1 MKIFGKEFFKPRTR
15 SPDTN
20 GSPNANASSN
30 NNNNEPPLRSGR
42 ISQPSSTTMLSPYRS
57 RQATL
62 LKTLR
67 ATYDAVD
74 AIELLIEETGDM
86 SQALYNFIRL
96 ANVGHEMQFFALG
109 NNKKRLT
116 KIESEWRDF
125 ASRVNAMSNAGL
137 DGLIDQLHYLA
148 FVRGAMACEVEITD
162 SLDDIVD
169 IYPVNPQSI
178 TWELEDRNGRQVWI
192 PYQYGGF
199 FSWNRSNSSS
209 GSIGSGRTGNSSG
222 AGIISLEN
230 ANFFWVPTDPKIDDP
245 RGRLLLKPALSSI
258 DFQIQILNDVQQVL
272 HNQGWPRE
280 DISIDLEKLMV
291 MIPADAKSDSKK
303 QKEWLEAHI
312 NWVKSQFDSLN
323 PDDTFIHFSD
333 TTIKLADGAANTG
346 RGLDVRA
353 IMEMVD
359 VQIENSVKTPGT
371 MMQRINSSTET
382 WATVQFRIFVS
393 GIQSIQRSSKRLIEE
408 IARLWLRVHGYQG
421 VPIFTHNTIDYTSEL
436 QRIQIKNQKAIFWKL
451 AQLMGW
457 IEGDEASQD
466 LFGHDAV
473 GEPVSNQSADQ
484 GNQGDQGGDGNTNN
498 GDQSQNN

>member
-1 MKIFGKEFFKPRTR
+1 M
-15 SPDTN
+15 
-20 GSPNANASSN
+20 
-30 NNNNEPPLRSGR
+30 
-42 ISQPSSTTMLSPYRS
+42 
-57 RQATL
+57 
-62 LKTLR
+62 
-67 ATYDAVD
+67 D
-74 AIELLIEETGDM
+74 AIELLIEETGDL

-109 NNKKRLT
+109 DNKKRLT
-116 KIESEWRDF
+116 DIEMEWRDF

-148 FVRGAMACEVEITD
+148 FVRGAMACEVEIAP
-162 SLDDIVD
+162 SLDDVVD
-169 IYPVNPQSI
+169 IYPINPQSI

-192 PYQYGGF
+192 PYQYDGF
-199 FSWNRSNSSS
+199 FSRGNASRTSSAS
-209 GSIGSGRTGNSSG
+209 R
-222 AGIISLEN
+222 AGMTSLEN
-230 ANFFWVPTDPKIDDP
+230 ANFFWVPTDPKVDDP

-280 DISIDLEKLMV
+280 DISIDLEKLMT

-303 QKEWLEAHI
+303 QKAWLNDHI
-312 NWVKSQFDSLN
+312 NWVKDQFDSLN
-323 PDDTFIHFSD
+323 PDDTFVHFSD

-346 RGLDVRA
+346 KGLDVRA

-393 GIQSIQRSSKRLIEE
+393 GIQSIQRGSKRLIES
-408 IARLWLRVHGYQG
+408 IARLWLRTHGYQG
-421 VPIFTHNTIDYTSEL
+421 VPVFTHNTIDYTSEL

-451 AQLMGW
+451 SQLMGW
-457 IEGDEASQD
+457 VEGDEASQD

-473 GEPVSNQSADQ
+473 GEPVANRSA
-484 GNQGDQGGDGNTNN
+484 DQGGDGGDEND
-498 GDQSQNN
+498 GDQPQDD

>member
-1 MKIFGKEFFKPRTR
+1 LKIFGREFFKPRTPRTR
-15 SPDTN
+15 SPD
-20 GSPNANASSN
+20 
-30 NNNNEPPLRSGR
+30 NNNEPPLRPGR
-42 ISQPSSTTMLSPYRS
+42 ISQPPSTAMLSPYRS

-74 AIELLIEETGDM
+74 AIELLIEETGDL

-96 ANVGHEMQFFALG
+96 ANVGHEMQFFAL
-109 NNKKRLT
+109 NNDKKRLT
-116 KIESEWRDF
+116 KVESEWRDF

-148 FVRGAMACEVEITD
+148 FVRGAMACECEITS

-169 IYPVNPQSI
+169 IYPLNPQSI
-178 TWELEDRNGRQVWI
+178 TWELEDRNGRQIWI
-192 PYQYGGF
+192 PYQYDGF
-199 FSWNRSNSSS
+199 FNRSSTS
-209 GSIGSGRTGNSSG
+209 R
-222 AGIISLEN
+222 AGMVSLED
-230 ANFFWVPTDPKIDDP
+230 ANFFWVPTDPKVDDP

-258 DFQIQILNDVQQVL
+258 DFQIQVLNDIQQVL

-280 DISIDLEKLMV
+280 DISIDLEKLMT
-291 MIPADAKSDSKK
+291 MIPPEAKSDSKK
-303 QKEWLEAHI
+303 QREWLKEHI
-312 NWVKSQFDSLN
+312 EWVKTQFDSLN
-323 PDDTFIHFSD
+323 PDDSFIHFSD
-333 TTIKLADGAANTG
+333 TTVKLADGAANTG

-359 VQIENSVKTPGT
+359 IQIMNSVKTPGT
-371 MMQRINSSTET
+371 MMQRINSATET

-393 GIQSIQRSSKRLIEE
+393 GIQSIQRSSKRLIES
-408 IARLWLRVHGYQG
+408 IARLWLRTHGYQG
-421 VPIFTHNTIDYTSEL
+421 IPVFTHNTIDYTSEL

-457 IEGDEASQD
+457 IEGDEASQE

-473 GEPVSNQSADQ
+473 GEPQQTQPQN
-484 GNQGDQGGDGNTNN
+484 QGGDNDQNN
-498 GDQSQNN
+498 GDQSEDD

>member
-1 MKIFGKEFFKPRTR
+1 MKIFGREFFKPRTR
-15 SPDTN
+15 SPDRSTD
-20 GSPNANASSN
+20 S
-30 NNNNEPPLRSGR
+30 NEPPLRSGR
-42 ISQPSSTTMLSPYRS
+42 VSQPPATTMLSPYRS

-74 AIELLIEETGDM
+74 AIELLIEETGDL

-96 ANVGHEMQFFALG
+96 ANVGHEMQFFALN

-148 FVRGAMACEVEITD
+148 FVRGAMACECEINL

-169 IYPVNPQSI
+169 IYPINPQSI
-178 TWELEDRNGRQVWI
+178 TWELEERNGRQVWI

-199 FSWNRSNSSS
+199 FSRSSVGSNSSL
-209 GSIGSGRTGNSSG
+209 GQ
-222 AGIISLEN
+222 AGMVSLEN
-230 ANFFWVPTDPKIDDP
+230 ANFFWVPTDPKVDDP

-280 DISIDLEKLMV
+280 DISIDIEKLMT
-291 MIPADAKSDSKK
+291 MIPPDARADSKK
-303 QKEWLEAHI
+303 QREWLEAHI

-323 PDDTFIHFSD
+323 PDDSFIHFSD

-408 IARLWLRVHGYQG
+408 IARLWLRVHGYQA
-421 VPIFTHNTIDYTSEL
+421 VPVFTHNTIDYTSEL

-457 IEGDEASQD
+457 IKGNEASND

-473 GEPVSNQSADQ
+473 GEPTTNQPQDQ
-484 GNQGDQGGDGNTNN
+484 TNQGGDQNQNN

>member
-1 MKIFGKEFFKPRTR
+1 MKIFGREFFKPRTR
-15 SPDTN
+15 SPDVSRPPSTN
-20 GSPNANASSN
+20 ASPNNG
-30 NNNNEPPLRSGR
+30 NNNEPPLRSGR
-42 ISQPSSTTMLSPYRS
+42 VSQPPATTMLSPYRS

-74 AIELLIEETGDM
+74 AIELLIEETGDL

-96 ANVGHEMQFFALG
+96 ANVGHEMQFFAL
-109 NNKKRLT
+109 NNDKKRLT

-148 FVRGAMACEVEITD
+148 FVRGAMACECEIAP

-169 IYPVNPQSI
+169 IYPINPQSI
-178 TWELEDRNGRQVWI
+178 TWELEERNGRQVWI
-192 PYQYGGF
+192 PYQYDGF
-199 FSWNRSNSSS
+199 FSRNRSN
-209 GSIGSGRTGNSSG
+209 R
-222 AGIISLEN
+222 AGMTSLEN
-230 ANFFWVPTDPKIDDP
+230 ANFFWVPTDPKVDDP

-280 DISIDLEKLMV
+280 DISIDIEKLMT
-291 MIPADAKSDSKK
+291 MIPPDARADSKK
-303 QKEWLEAHI
+303 QREWLEAHI

-323 PDDTFIHFSD
+323 PDDSFIHFSD
-333 TTIKLADGAANTG
+333 TTIKLTDGAANTG
-346 RGLDVRA
+346 KGLDVRA

-359 VQIENSVKTPGT
+359 VQVENSVKTPGT

-408 IARLWLRVHGYQG
+408 IARLWLRVHGYQA
-421 VPIFTHNTIDYTSEL
+421 VPVFTHNTIDYTSEL
-436 QRIQIKNQKAIFWKL
+436 QRIQIKKQKAIFWKL
-451 AQLMGW
+451 SQLMGW
-457 IEGDEASQD
+457 VDGDEAGND

-473 GEPVSNQSADQ
+473 GEPVSNQPENQ
-484 GNQGDQGGDGNTNN
+484 GNQGDQGGGQNQNN
-498 GDQSQNN
+498 GD